1 MIKGERK
8 FTRVYEDEF
17 EKTTWTY
24 DLDYFPSGPI
34 SVDIKTKIDLYK
46 NNKKINGKKDKNS
59 GWADNVSLENDTPRT
74 RRTRQKRS

>member
-46 NNKKINGKKDKNS
+46 KNKNTDGKKVKNS
-59 GWADNVSLENDTPRT
+59 GRADNVSVENNTPRT
-74 RRTRQKRS
+74 RHTRQKRS